1 MSAPALLDTLA
12 ARGVALDLDGDRLKI
27 EAPVGE
33 LSDDDRAAIRADK
46 SELIALL
53 LIRRALDEL
62 PDVGGGA
69 PALSRYPDLHL
80 EPPGV
85 WVWRGFC
92 MPTRATLVAGP
103 CCREFRKISQNL
115 AVPERMKKP
124 ERAAPCPAANSF
136 K

>member
-12 ARGVALDLDGDRLKI
+12 ARGVALDLDGDRLRI

-33 LSDDDRAAIRADK
+33 LSDDDRKAIRADK

-62 PDVGGGA
+62 ADVGGAA
-69 PALSRYPDLHL
+69 PALSRWPDLHL

-85 WVWRGFC
+85 WCSGGFII
-92 MPTRATLVAGP
+92 PTRATMPAI
-103 CCREFRKISQNL
+103 RELHRRQK
-115 AVPERMKKP
+115 
-124 ERAAPCPAANSF
+124 AAA
-136 K
+136 